1 MAEENKETEMEKND
15 TAPVEEQPQNEP
27 ATKAQEDPQNI
38 VVEEEQVEEC
48 LDKIRPYI
56 QHDGGDVELL
66 GIDEQN
72 IAYVSFRGA
81 CAGCM
86 MAADDFSGGI
96 KLLLLDEIPGLRD
109 VVLV

>member
-1 MAEENKETEMEKND
+1 MSEETRNTETSAQAQND
-15 TAPVEEQPQNEP
+15 IENILVEER
-27 ATKAQEDPQNI
+27 
-38 VVEEEQVEEC
+38 VVEEC

-72 IAYVSFRGA
+72 VAYVSFRGA

-86 MAADDFSGGI
+86 MAAEDFSGGI
-96 KLLLLDEIPGLRD
+96 KLLLMDEVPGLRD

>member
-1 MAEENKETEMEKND
+1 MTEENKEIEQEVQND
-15 TAPVEEQPQNEP
+15 LE
-27 ATKAQEDPQNI
+27 NI
-38 VVEEEQVEEC
+38 VVEEQQVEEC

-86 MAADDFSGGI
+86 MAAEDFSGGI
-96 KLLLLDEIPGLRD
+96 KLLLLDEVPGLRD